1 MEIVTI
7 GDLINELKKYDETM
21 RIKKLDLSPSDI
33 LGLKVQQVND
43 YNIDGSIKGKYDAL
57 VIR

>member
-1 MEIVTI
+1 MEILTI
-7 GDLINELKKYDETM
+7 GDLIKELNNYDENM

-33 LGLKVQQVND
+33 LGLKVQKVND
-43 YNIDGSIKGKYDAL
+43 YNFDGTIKGKYDAL